1 MQGTEWKH
9 KCIERKNMEKR
20 NRGNIKWRRKE
31 KDGVDWL
38 IGDQEDFKAK
48 NITGDKKDHFTM
60 IKGPTY
66 SRAEK
71 LIELQK
77 EVDTSVIIV

>member
-1 MQGTEWKH
+1 M
-9 KCIERKNMEKR
+9 ERKK
-20 NRGNIKWRRKE
+20 
-31 KDGVDWL
+31 KDEVDWL

-48 NITGDKKDHFTM
+48 NIIRDRKDYFTM

-77 EVDTSVIIV
+77 EIDTQIIIV

>member
-1 MQGTEWKH
+1 
-9 KCIERKNMEKR
+9 MEK
-20 NRGNIKWRRKE
+20 K

-48 NITGDKKDHFTM
+48 NITRDKKDHFTM
-60 IKGPTY
+60 IKRPTY

-71 LIELQK
+71 LIEL
-77 EVDTSVIIV
+77 

>member
-1 MQGTEWKH
+1 MATLNG
-9 KCIERKNMEKR
+9 EK
-20 NRGNIKWRRKE
+20 KT
-31 KDGVDWL
+31 DGVDWL

-48 NITGDKKDHFTM
+48 NITRDKKDHFTM
-60 IKGPTY
+60 IKGPIY

-77 EVDTSVIIV
+77 EVDTPVIIV